1 MKNFYPAV
9 IMLAFLFSC
18 SKPNDDCTTS
28 TASIAGTYKTTS
40 ITYRANATAPEVDY
54 YSISMPEACEIDDN
68 LILNADGTY
77 QYLDAGII
85 CSPAGNDAGTWSVN
99 GNTLETDGD
108 LANIESFDCNNLVL
122 TIDDV
127 EVDGDRIKI
136 TLARQ

>member
-1 MKNFYPAV
+1 
-9 IMLAFLFSC
+9 
-18 SKPNDDCTTS
+18 
-28 TASIAGTYKTTS
+28 
-40 ITYRANATAPEVDY
+40 
-54 YSISMPEACEIDDN
+54 MPEACEIDDN

-108 LANIESFDCNNLVL
+108 LANIESFDCKNLVL